1 MFFYDYRVKRRRR
14 YHRHRKD
21 FFHKR
26 HHKSGEKRG
35 RKIALIILG
44 ILVLLILSGIFFY
57 FYMKSAGQSSLL
69 KNAQGKQ
76 PVIKEKDVSPME
88 AEEEETGIVRR
99 NGKKYRYNENIINI
113 LCMGIDR
120 SLDMTELTEVSGE
133 SGQADTIFLLVFNS
147 DKKNMQLIG
156 ISRDTM
162 TDIKTYDYHG
172 NYIGTSTN
180 HLGLAFAFGTETQ
193 PGGELVADAVSEL
206 FYGLPIHG
214 YAAVNLN
221 AIEKLNNSVGGVTVT
236 LPEDCTLAGRE
247 YPQGA
252 AVTLTGQEAES
263 FIRYRNTEQEGSNNL
278 RMARQKQ
285 YALSFVGAAKNAV
298 KQDIKLPI
306 TLYQQ
311 LTADMSTSIKMDE
324 AVYLASLLPEISFDA
339 EQIMMLEGT
348 TKQADPYEEFYV
360 DEEALKD
367 LVIETFYTEVE

>member
-1 MFFYDYRVKRRRR
+1 MFFYNYRVKRRRR
-14 YHRHRKD
+14 YHRHRRV
-21 FFHKR
+21 FFHRR

-35 RKIALIILG
+35 RKIALIISGL
-44 ILVLLILSGIFFY
+44 LVLLVLSGIFFY

-69 KNAQGKQ
+69 KNAEGKQ
-76 PVIKEKDVSPME
+76 PVIEEKEVASSDV
-88 AEEEETGIVRR
+88 EEEGTGIIRR
-99 NGKKYRYNENIINI
+99 NGKKYRYNDNIINI

-120 SLDMTELTEVSGE
+120 SSDMTEMTDVSGE
-133 SGQADTIFLLVFNS
+133 SGQADTIFLLVFNA

-162 TDIKTYDYHG
+162 TDVKTYDYHG
-172 NYIGTSTN
+172 NYIGMSKN

-193 PGGELVADAVSEL
+193 SGGELVADAVSEL

-236 LPEDCTLAGRE
+236 LPEDCMLGGRE

-278 RMARQKQ
+278 RMGRQKQ
-285 YALSFVGAAKNAV
+285 YALSFVSAAKNAL

-324 AVYLASLLPEISFDA
+324 AVYLASLLPDISFD
-339 EQIMMLEGT
+339 EGQIAMLEGT

-367 LVIETFYTEVE
+367 LIIETFYTEVE

>member
-221 AIEKLNNSVGGVTVT
+221 AIEKLNNPSRRLYAGWPGISPGRSRHTDRAGSGELYPVQKHR
-236 LPEDCTLAGRE
+236 AGRKQQPAHGKAE
-247 YPQGA
+247 TVRLIFCGSGQKRSETGHQTPHHTVSA
-252 AVTLTGQEAES
+252 ANSRYVHQYKNGRGRIPGIPASRNQLRRGTNHDAGGNYKTG
-263 FIRYRNTEQEGSNNL
+263 R
-278 RMARQKQ
+278 
-285 YALSFVGAAKNAV
+285 
-298 KQDIKLPI
+298 
-306 TLYQQ
+306 
-311 LTADMSTSIKMDE
+311 SI
-324 AVYLASLLPEISFDA
+324 
-339 EQIMMLEGT
+339 
-348 TKQADPYEEFYV
+348 
-360 DEEALKD
+360 
-367 LVIETFYTEVE
+367 